1 MKRRAFIAM
10 LGGAAAA
17 SSAAPSIFWPR
28 VARAQQMPV
37 IGFLNAQAA
46 ADLPHVV
53 AAFRRGLTD
62 SGYVEGQNVA
72 IEFRWAEGQPQALPA
87 LAADLVRRQ
96 VSVIAATGG
105 DSSALAAKAATGAI
119 PIVFTI
125 GGDPVDLGLVA
136 SLNRPGGN
144 VTGITQLAATIES
157 KRLELLHE
165 LVPTATAIA
174 LLINPANPNAK
185 AQLQDLPEAARARGL
200 ELHILRADTEAGF
213 EPAFAT
219 VADRKIGALLVASD
233 PFFNGRRER
242 LVALAKRHAI
252 PTIFHQRE
260 FAEAGG
266 LMTYGTSVTDM
277 YRQAA
282 IYAARILKGAK
293 PADLPVQ
300 QPTRFELV
308 LNLKTA
314 KALGLDV
321 PAKLLAIADEVIE

>member
-1 MKRRAFIAM
+1 MKRRDVITL

-17 SSAAPSIFWPR
+17 SSAAPLIFWPR

-62 SGYVEGQNVA
+62 SGYSEGQNVA
-72 IEFRWAEGQPQALPA
+72 IEFRWADGQIRALPA
-87 LAADLVRRQ
+87 LAADLVRRE

-105 DSSALAAKAATGAI
+105 DATALAAKAATAAI
-119 PIVFTI
+119 PIVFAI

-136 SLNRPGGN
+136 GLNRPGGN
-144 VTGITQLAATIES
+144 VTGITQLAALVET
-157 KRLELLHE
+157 KRLELLHQF
-165 LVPTATAIA
+165 VPTATAIA
-174 LLINPANPNAK
+174 VLINPANPNAK
-185 AQLQDLPEAARARGL
+185 SQLTELPEAARARGL
-200 ELHILRADTEAGF
+200 ELHILRAETQAGF
-213 EPAFAT
+213 EPAFAS
-219 VADRKIGALLVASD
+219 VAERKIGAFLVASD
-233 PFFNGRRER
+233 PFFNSRRER
-242 LVALAKRHAI
+242 LVALAQRYAI

-260 FAEAGG
+260 FAMAGG
-266 LMTYGTSVTDM
+266 LMSYGTSATDM
-277 YRQAA
+277 YRQVA
-282 IYAARILKGAK
+282 IYTARILQGAK

-300 QPTRFELV
+300 QPTRFEFV

-321 PAKLLAIADEVIE
+321 PAKLLAIADDVIE